1 MSNVIVPAEI
11 KVSARYKGIVYDKDL
26 NEIHESAWSKN
37 LITGPG
43 LNFLLSATASGDC
56 YFHAVAGT
64 GNNPPSIADTTLQAY
79 AGKYNAC
86 QSLVVEKN
94 FTTAPYYVRVTM
106 IHRYYPG
113 AFGALAV
120 NIAEYGMVFNVNSGN
135 SPITAT
141 TPIGSRALSVNSGGS
156 PAAVAVQP
164 DEYMDQ
170 VYEQTW
176 WIPASALAAISVAVD
191 GVETSTDTEAR
202 PSCMNQSPQS
212 TNCWF
217 MPGFLQGSE
226 PSTVGYIRFPRIFPA
241 VKLVGAQL
249 ATSSSWVSSGALNG
263 PDVALGGT
271 YATSYECNTVTA
283 ATYTTGNYYRDYT
296 FSWGLNNGNT
306 ASPIAGAQ
314 LCLGLFMWK
323 VSYSPAIAKVV
334 GKKLDLTFRLSIAN
348 V

>member
-11 KVSARYKGIVYDKDL
+11 KVSARYKGIVYDRDL

-64 GNNPPSIADTTLQAY
+64 GNSPPSLSDSTLQAY
-79 AGKYNAC
+79 AGKYSAC
-86 QSLVVEKN
+86 QSVTVEKN
-94 FTTAPYYVRVTM
+94 FTTAPYFVKVTTT
-106 IHRYYPG
+106 HRYYPG
-113 AFGALAV
+113 ALGVSAV
-120 NIAEYGMVFNVNSGN
+120 NISEFGMVFNVNSGN
-135 SPITAT
+135 GPITAT

-164 DEYMDQ
+164 DEYLDQ

-176 WIPASALAAISVAVD
+176 WIPASVLATISVAID
-191 GVETSTDTEAR
+191 GVATSTSTEAR
-202 PSCMNQSPQS
+202 PSCMNQSPQW
-212 TNCWF
+212 TDCWF
-217 MPGFLQGSE
+217 MPGFAQGSE
-226 PSTVGYIRFPRIFPA
+226 PSTVGYIRFARIFPA
-241 VKLVGAQL
+241 VRL
-249 ATSSSWVSSGALNG
+249 ATSQQAASSSWVSSGALNG

-271 YATSYECNTVTA
+271 YAAAYECNTATA

-314 LCLGLFMWK
+314 LCLGLCMWK
-323 VSYSPAIAKVV
+323 VSYSPAIAKVA